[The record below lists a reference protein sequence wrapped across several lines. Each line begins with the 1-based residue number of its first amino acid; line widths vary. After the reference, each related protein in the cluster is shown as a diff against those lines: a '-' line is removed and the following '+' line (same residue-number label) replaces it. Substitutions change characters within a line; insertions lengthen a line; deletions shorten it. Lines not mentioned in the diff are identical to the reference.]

1 MVSEFLTWEITLTE
15 QRERNQKI
23 LIFLL
28 SSLPIFIGII
38 ITATFSLKVEF
49 FIKDHLRAILYGVSA
64 IVGIILLFLVIN
76 KFFSYRKRIYYLDNQ
91 GITISKGNKKKYYL
105 WNNFECFYQYASQR
119 GRVKSSWYSNKYISE
134 EDIKIIGETGEEIQ
148 GQFFHLRKKSLGLLS
163 KLYKIFVVV
172 YAEPDN
178 SEAVKNFLSKHLPQM
193 TMKASTDLG
202 LVFYQF
208 K

>member
-1 MVSEFLTWEITLTE
+1 MVSEFLTWEITPTE
-15 QRERNQKI
+15 QRERNQRI

-28 SSLPIFIGII
+28 SSLAIFIGII
-38 ITATFSLKVEF
+38 IATTFSSKVELS
-49 FIKDHLRAILYGVSA
+49 IKDHLRAILYGVSV
-64 IVGIILLFLVIN
+64 IVGIILLSFIIN
-76 KFFSYRKRIYYLDNQ
+76 KFFPYQKRIYYLDNQ

-105 WNNFECFYQYASQR
+105 WNKFECFYQYASQS
-119 GRVKSSWYSNKYISE
+119 GRVKSSRYSNKYIPE
-134 EDIKIIGETGEEIQ
+134 EDIKRIGETGEKIQ
-148 GQFFHLRKKSLGLLS
+148 GQFFHLKKKSLGLLS

-193 TMKASTDLG
+193 IMKASTDLG